1 MVTPRMRLLIL
12 VLMHGL
18 CMGLDVGS
26 SRAEDASLAP
36 PQTAI
41 EAARY
46 RHAANLLDERL
57 SVNVT
62 PLDSH
67 DNEKPR
73 RRPFYARW
81 YTYAGVAALSGGAG
95 LSFALASRSNA
106 REQSKLNAKGAAN
119 SSSEARELEERGRRN
134 VVLAN
139 VSFGAAGL
147 GTIAAI
153 FCAFRERR
161 QEVTTLVLPMASR
174 HRLGMSM
181 RRAF

>member
-1 MVTPRMRLLIL
+1 VVTAWTRLLVL

-26 SRAEDASLAP
+26 SRAEDAALAP

-41 EAARY
+41 EAGRY
-46 RHAANLLDERL
+46 RQAANLLDERL
-57 SVNVT
+57 SVSVT
-62 PLDSH
+62 PLVAH
-67 DNEKPR
+67 DHEKPR

-81 YTYAGVAALSGGAG
+81 HTYAGVAALSGAAG

-106 REQSKLNAKGAAN
+106 RQQSKLNAKGSADSA
-119 SSSEARELEERGRRN
+119 SEARELEERGKRN
-134 VVLAN
+134 VLLAN